1 MRRGRE
7 ENLHQSEV
15 RMTLLGAD
23 LYASCE
29 RRNNEVTRDR
39 LEARLNVLKQQNP
52 VVVNDIATVEDLITA
67 CNLHT
72 AVRPGLLKN
81 KIQTHLYGHV
91 ENEITKYFSTFGE
104 VIEYAKSLASSAKDK
119 AEARAFLARYRFGE
133 HTVITMDQWIE
144 YNALLTS
151 APKNVLFRIDHRI
164 TTNQINQRLAMIAN
178 NPSILSLL
186 INDRAFHFIEDGPV
200 HAIDL
205 QRLHS
210 LKSLELIGQ
219 FDEGVLFA
227 ANYPALTTLVIESTG
242 FNSPL
247 PTSMPALQVLKIQ
260 GGRFNQP
267 LPSSLPLLKSLTIGY
282 VFNQPLPDL
291 PLLQELNVNSAPF
304 NSALPAQLPAL
315 TKLTIVSLNFDQS
328 LPLELPSLLHLFI
341 SSRTF
346 NQVLPVM
353 PVLEGL
359 TILSNAYVPDDLVL
373 PFDANIAIE
382 RYE

>member
-7 ENLHQSEV
+7 DENPQLTRR

-23 LYASCE
+23 LYAACE
-29 RRNNEVTRDR
+29 RRRNEVTPAI
-39 LEARLNVLKQQNP
+39 LQARLDVLRQQRL
-52 VVVNDIATVEDLITA
+52 VNDTATVEDLIAA
-67 CNLHT
+67 CDLH
-72 AVRPGLLKN
+72 AVRPGLFTDR
-81 KIQTHLYGHV
+81 ITRIDADV
-91 ENEITKYFSTFGE
+91 ESNITKYFSTFDQ
-104 VIEYAKSLASSAKDK
+104 VIEYAKSLAASAKDK
-119 AEARAFLARYRFGE
+119 SEPRAFLNRYVFGE
-133 HTVITMDQWIE
+133 HTLITMDQWVMYE
-144 YNALLTS
+144 HLLTS

-178 NPSILSLL
+178 NTSILSLL

-227 ANYPALTTLVIESTG
+227 ANYPALTSLVIESTG
-242 FNSPL
+242 FNNPL

-267 LPSSLPLLKSLTIGY
+267 LPSSLPLLKSLNIGY

-291 PLLQELNVNSAPF
+291 PLLQELNINSAPF

-359 TILSNAYVPDDLVL
+359 TILSNAYVPDGLVL
-373 PFDANIAIE
+373 PFDVNIAIE
-382 RYE
+382 RYD